1 VSSLQYF
8 RVKRRAGDVVW
19 LTITI
24 PESEQHEINAAFLY
38 EFIEVLGSIQDK
50 GVSGLILRSARPEV
64 FLTGIQADTLSLLSN
79 EGAKQ
84 KAQGFFT
91 LGGQLCQNLQNMSCS
106 TVAIIDG
113 ACSGVGIE
121 IMTACDYRILID
133 KGSTRLSYPEVGYG
147 YHIGFGGLSRLIDQ
161 IGFNNTLDFL
171 VASHSYDVE
180 TAVRSGLADAVE
192 PLHKAK
198 WLARQWILYPESA
211 NELDYQLPQSERIL
225 SPSLVVAK
233 SSFNGRLNSAS
244 ALELNVLDAMI
255 DTWTAYAGEELEAQQ
270 EEIKTAT
277 ALLSSKPT
285 QNKLY
290 IKHLL
295 ATLKQEYVQ
304 AYPIEQRSI
313 PQHIHIIGSGTIGK
327 HMTKLCV
334 LQGLKVSLYD
344 VRHAALASVPSEMYA
359 FFKSVYPDR
368 PLRIQQ
374 ALDAIILD
382 VHNAGVKQADIIVEA
397 IQEDKHAKLSLLLEV
412 DKKSKP
418 DACIITS
425 TACLPLDELSQ
436 DMVNPERLVGL
447 NMGHPLFNAPCAEL
461 IISSC
466 VSAEK
471 LEQAE
476 SFAYLIEKTPIPIK
490 SSAGFLSSRLLMAY
504 LTESLML
511 HQSGISKTDI
521 DQAALAMD
529 MTYPPFELLDELG
542 LEECLRVSEALSDRL
557 GYDIPKLLMQKVE
570 QGLKGKYSGEG
581 FYTYKNG
588 EKQTNILES
597 IRHKLPW
604 RVDEKSIQTRLLERL
619 INESRECLNLGV
631 VEHADLIDLI
641 TVVFVGFSASKGGT
655 LSYLDSYKKVAAEQ
669 AQAAKIVAKEASK
682 AEAK

>member
-1 VSSLQYF
+1 
-8 RVKRRAGDVVW
+8 
-19 LTITI
+19 
-24 PESEQHEINAAFLY
+24 
-38 EFIEVLGSIQDK
+38 
-50 GVSGLILRSARPEV
+50 
-64 FLTGIQADTLSLLSN
+64 
-79 EGAKQ
+79 
-84 KAQGFFT
+84 
-91 LGGQLCQNLQNMSCS
+91 
-106 TVAIIDG
+106 
-113 ACSGVGIE
+113 
-121 IMTACDYRILID
+121 
-133 KGSTRLSYPEVGYG
+133 
-147 YHIGFGGLSRLIDQ
+147 
-161 IGFNNTLDFL
+161 
-171 VASHSYDVE
+171 
-180 TAVRSGLADAVE
+180 
-192 PLHKAK
+192 
-198 WLARQWILYPESA
+198 
-211 NELDYQLPQSERIL
+211 
-225 SPSLVVAK
+225 
-233 SSFNGRLNSAS
+233 
-244 ALELNVLDAMI
+244 
-255 DTWTAYAGEELEAQQ
+255 
-270 EEIKTAT
+270 
-277 ALLSSKPT
+277 
-285 QNKLY
+285 
-290 IKHLL
+290 
-295 ATLKQEYVQ
+295 
-304 AYPIEQRSI
+304 
-313 PQHIHIIGSGTIGK
+313 
-327 HMTKLCV
+327 
-334 LQGLKVSLYD
+334 
-344 VRHAALASVPSEMYA
+344 
-359 FFKSVYPDR
+359 
-368 PLRIQQ
+368 
-374 ALDAIILD
+374 
-382 VHNAGVKQADIIVEA
+382 
-397 IQEDKHAKLSLLLEV
+397 
-412 DKKSKP
+412 
-418 DACIITS
+418 
-425 TACLPLDELSQ
+425 LPLDELSQ